1 MKINSIKTIKDIK
14 EDKYIEKINEKLTK
28 KCTIQDKKI
37 RNNYYLYYKENT
49 KKIPIR
55 MDSQILLTLVLNNPN
70 ILNRTYLFIFKNK
83 KDNNELRL
91 IFDNEGILIL
101 PKNIEIEDDIKQECI
116 YQLSKIQHKK
126 VSNQDIEIKDICL
139 FEGVNNE
146 KTIFSIKQRQY
157 YCM

>member
-1 MKINSIKTIKDIK
+1 MKINNIKNIKDIK
-14 EDKYIEKINEKLTK
+14 EDKYIEKINEKITK
-28 KCTIQDKKI
+28 KCIIQDKKI

-55 MDSQILLTLVLNNPN
+55 IDSKILLTLIINNPD
-70 ILNRTYLFIFKNK
+70 IMNRTYLFIFKNK

-91 IFDNEGILIL
+91 IFDNKGRLIL
-101 PKNIEIEDDIKQECI
+101 PKNIEIEDKIKQECI
-116 YQLSKIQHKK
+116 YQLSKIQHKR

-146 KTIFSIKQRQY
+146 KTIFSIK
-157 YCM
+157 